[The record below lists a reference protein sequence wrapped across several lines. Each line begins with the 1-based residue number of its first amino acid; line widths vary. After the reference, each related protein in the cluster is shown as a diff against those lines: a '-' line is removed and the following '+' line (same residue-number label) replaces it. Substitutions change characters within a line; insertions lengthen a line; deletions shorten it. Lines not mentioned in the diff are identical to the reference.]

1 MKYLVF
7 SAFLQFFQ
15 NVAASQGSLVLVSGY
30 NSALNI
36 FNITGDKSA
45 I

>member
-1 MKYLVF
+1 MKYLVLL
-7 SAFLQFFQ
+7 AFLQFIQ
-15 NVAASQGSLVLVSGY
+15 NVASSPGSLILASGY